1 MEIGSIGSRA
11 VALPQAAQAQ
21 GSEAAERVPDNEAAE
36 GGGVLRDA
44 NVTKAST
51 LAQLSPDKAPLPSYA
66 GTNIDTQA

>member
-11 VALPQAAQAQ
+11 VALPQAALAQ
-21 GSEAAERVPDNEAAE
+21 ESEAVERVPDNEAAE
-36 GGGVLRDA
+36 GASVPKA
-44 NVTKAST
+44 NT